1 MAVVITE
8 SGMQFGEYTEEQVF
22 PLEKSV
28 QYMENLMPHGIKSCE
43 FILRRKNKLYFVEA
57 KTTCPKQ
64 ITAETT
70 KKKKEKYKA
79 YIQDIVLKMR
89 HSLTLYSTILLR
101 RYSADGVSELL
112 RQANMSK
119 LQIILVLVVKNAEKE
134 WLIPFQEVFR
144 RELKDEMEIW
154 KISSFMVINE
164 ATAKDKQFVI

>member
-8 SGMQFGEYTEEQVF
+8 SGMQFGAYAEEQVF
-22 PLEKSV
+22 RLEKSI
-28 QYMENLMPHGIKSCE
+28 QYTEKLMSNEIKSCE
-43 FILRRKNKLYFVEA
+43 FILCRENKLYFIEA
-57 KTTCPKQ
+57 KSTCPKQ

-70 KKKKEKYKA
+70 EEKKEKYKS

-112 RQANMSK
+112 RQVNMSK

-144 RELKDEMEIW
+144 RELKDEMKIW